1 MKKEFTIEEELLV
14 DLDHGSRP
22 FDIFET
28 ATGVK
33 KLLENI
39 STKTNRYST

>member
-1 MKKEFTIEEELLV
+1 MKKECTLEEELLV

-22 FDIFET
+22 FDIFEPT
-28 ATGVK
+28 TGVK

-39 STKTNRYST
+39 LTKTN